1 MQDFLNSK
9 FLILNFKSG
18 SLTLRH
24 PDGDKAELDA
34 PWVWDARIGEW
45 RTHAHEYRNVFA
57 WLHRAQEA
65 GELKFEDAARAYT
78 HVPLKMRTERTPR
91 DYQTEAVQAWTKA
104 GGAGQ
109 VVLPTGA
116 GKSFVACMIMQKVQ
130 RDTLIVVPT
139 LDLMHQWYSDL
150 RTRFGLDEVGLI
162 GGGYHECLPVTVTT
176 YDSAWI
182 HAGRYG
188 NRFGLVVFDECHHLP
203 GATYQ
208 QAAQMFIAPRRLG
221 LTATPEREDGAETIN
236 EERIGPIVYRRGIRD
251 LAGDFLASYDVETL
265 RVSFSEAERAKYDE
279 ARSEYLKFISAN
291 GIRFGD
297 RGGWATFLQLAARSA
312 WGRAAMRAYREQ
324 RRLALSPEAKLHA
337 VEHLLEQ
344 HVNDRVIIFTND
356 NDTVYEL
363 ARRLLIPP
371 ITHHTPTKERR
382 EILKNFRAGRWP
394 VVVTSRVLNEGVD
407 VPEAR
412 VAIVLSGSGTVREHV
427 QRLGRILRPQKD
439 KRAILYELITDA
451 TVEEHVSERRREHD
465 AYR

>member
-1 MQDFLNSK
+1 MYALEFNE
-9 FLILNFKSG
+9 G
-18 SLTLRH
+18 SLVFT
-24 PDGDKAELDA
+24 PGDPEKAPPGDS
-34 PWVWDARIGEW
+34 WVWDARVRAW
-45 RTHAHEYRNVFA
+45 RTHAQEYRTVFA
-57 WLHRAQEA
+57 ALHRAQER
-65 GELKFEDAARAYT
+65 GELRFEDRARKYT
-78 HVPLKMRTERTPR
+78 HVPLKMQRERTPR
-91 DYQTEAVQAWTKA
+91 DYQIEAVDAWMQA

-150 RTRFGLDEVGLI
+150 RTRFGLPEVGLI
-162 GGGYHECLPVTVTT
+162 GGGSHERLPVTVTT

-188 NRFGLVVFDECHHLP
+188 AHFGLVVFDECHHLP

-221 LTATPEREDGAETIN
+221 LTATPEREDGGEEIN
-236 EERIGPIVYRRGIRD
+236 LERIGPIVYRRGIRD
-251 LAGDFLASYDVETL
+251 LAGDFLAAYDVETL
-265 RVSFSEAERAKYDE
+265 RVAFSEAERAEYE
-279 ARSEYLKFISAN
+279 AARSEYLKFIGAN
-291 GIRFGD
+291 QIRFGD
-297 RGGWATFLQLAARSA
+297 RGGWARFLQLSARSE

-324 RRLALSPEAKLHA
+324 RRLALSPQAKLDA
-337 VEHLLEQ
+337 VEELLAQ
-344 HVNDRVIIFTND
+344 HIDDRVIIFTND
-356 NDTVYEL
+356 NDTVYTL

-382 EILKNFRAGRWP
+382 DILKNFRSGRWP

-427 QRLGRILRPQKD
+427 QRLGRILRRQD
-439 KRAILYELITDA
+439 GKRAILYELITDA
-451 TVEEHVSERRREHD
+451 TVEESVSERRREHD